1 MKRFSKNLVAA
12 VLGMGIVLAA
22 VAEMQAGSRF
32 GGSRSSSSRRSS
44 GRSFGSSRSV
54 GSRFGSSNRSS
65 SSRRIGSSSVKRIT
79 PTRTPSRTLPTRNV
93 VKRPTTSRPINKPTI
108 RPTKIGSSLIRRPQ
122 GIKLSNIKR
131 PSSPI
136 KTGVNKSFFGG
147 HHNNH
152 HNTHGHRRNFWWNFG
167 RHVYHRPYVRN
178 YCWGYVPNNCA
189 PTYYNFCEPT
199 YGTVVVPVVVT
210 VQTPA
215 PNVIV
220 DNSNRTVVQPNET
233 PADVRP
239 LDAESMV
246 GIWTAKPAEGVVI
259 TATLKQDGTFTWD
272 MASGDQEQS
281 IAGKFEMKGNQLIL
295 NREDGQKLKGR
306 IERTGEKSFNF
317 KAKGGDEKDPGLNF
331 AG

>member
-32 GGSRSSSSRRSS
+32 GGSRSSSSRRSI
-44 GRSFGSSRSV
+44 GRSIGSSRSV

-93 VKRPTTSRPINKPTI
+93 VKRPT
-108 RPTKIGSSLIRRPQ
+108 KIGSSPIRRPQ
-122 GIKLSNIKR
+122 GIKLSDIKR

-152 HNTHGHRRNFWWNFG
+152 NGHHNNHHNTHGHRRHFWWNFG

-199 YGTVVVPVVVT
+199 YGTVVVPVVVP

-215 PNVIV
+215 PNVVV

-259 TATLKQDGTFTWD
+259 TATLKQDGSFTWD

-295 NREDGQKLKGR
+295 NREDGQKLEGT